1 MTDSLTIEDAAAIW
15 STPPSDLGDRPLVV
29 LMHGRGSHENDLAA
43 LFPLLPPEF
52 GYVSLRAPH
61 RFEGGGYTWF
71 ASGAPG
77 APPIASVDASAL
89 AVLEWLY
96 RVAPSGPVAAG
107 GFSQGGALA
116 THLMRHAPER
126 FASFVN
132 LAGFI
137 VPGEA
142 PADERLRESRP
153 PVFWGRDAADP
164 VIAASAAAR
173 TEQWLPT
180 RSTLTSRTYPGIGHS
195 ISREEIADVSDFLTA
210 TLTGSAQPADGGS

>member
-1 MTDSLTIEDAAAIW
+1 MTMNETPTLEDAAVVW
-15 STPPSDLGDRPLVV
+15 STPQGELGDLPLVV

-43 LFPLLPPEF
+43 LIPLLPPGF
-52 GYVSLRAPH
+52 NYASLRAPH

-71 ASGAPG
+71 AAGAPG
-77 APPIASVDASAL
+77 APPVASVDASAR
-89 AVLEWLY
+89 AVLEWLD
-96 RVAPSGPVAAG
+96 RVAPAGPVAVG

-126 FASFVN
+126 FASFFN

-142 PADERLRESRP
+142 PADERLGQLRP
-153 PVFWGRDAADP
+153 PVFWGRDVADP

-180 RSTLTSRTYPGIGHS
+180 KSRLTVKTYPGIGHS
-195 ISREEIADVSDFLTA
+195 ISREEVADVADFLTA
-210 TLTGSAQPADGGS
+210 TLTGSNLPAA